1 MVYDETRPIS
11 DDAPGARGWM
21 RKRILLVD
29 DTVTVTAM
37 ERIILGDGYDYCE
50 ARNGDEALAR
60 ALADEPDLILMDLNM
75 PVKDGIGGLRSLKA
89 EPRTRAIPVVIVT
102 TRNESVAVETCRQLG
117 CAEFVNKPID
127 RARLR
132 EIVRKLVGD
141 RE

>member
-1 MVYDETRPIS
+1 
-11 DDAPGARGWM
+11 M

-37 ERIILGDGYDYCE
+37 ERIILGDGYDYSE

-60 ALADEPDLILMDLNM
+60 ALADQPDLILMDLNM

-89 EPRTRAIPVVIVT
+89 EPRTQAIPVVIVT
-102 TRNESVAVETCRQLG
+102 TRSESDAIETCRQLG
-117 CAEFVNKPID
+117 CADFVNKPID

-141 RE
+141 GA